1 MEPFTQDAVTI
12 LAGAMGHARRLGHR
26 YIGGEHLLL
35 ALVSTGQPAAA
46 VLRDYGLSPQRVE
59 EEIVRHAR
67 LGPGPACWVAL
78 TGTR

>member
-35 ALVSTGQPAAA
+35 ALVSTGPAGG
-46 VLRDYGLSPQRVE
+46 RCP
-59 EEIVRHAR
+59 AR
-67 LGPGPACWVAL
+67 LRPL
-78 TGTR
+78 TAAR